1 MEVHV
6 VKAVTYSE
14 ARQELKSLLD
24 SVCKDH
30 EPVIVTRKRGENVV
44 MISQEDYESLMET
57 EYLLASPANAKHLL
71 ESLKQAR
78 SGKRTPLEEIK
89 R

>member
-1 MEVHV
+1 M
-6 VKAVTYSE
+6 KAVTYSE
-14 ARQELKSLLD
+14 ARQELKSLMD

-30 EPVIVTRKRGENVV
+30 EPLIVTRKRGENVV

-57 EYLLASPANAKHLL
+57 EYLLSSPANAMHLL

-78 SGKRTPLEEIK
+78 SGKRIPLEDI
-89 R
+89 RQ